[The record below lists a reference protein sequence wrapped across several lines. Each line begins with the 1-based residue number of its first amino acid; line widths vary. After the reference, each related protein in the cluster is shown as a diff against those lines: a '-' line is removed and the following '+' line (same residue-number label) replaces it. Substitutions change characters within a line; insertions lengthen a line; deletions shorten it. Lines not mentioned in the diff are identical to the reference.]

1 MFRGTCEVVKEAW
14 SVLYFVK
21 VVKQS
26 KITIEITCTVLCEVV
41 KGNNQCC
48 MLGKRFC
55 PLN

>member
-1 MFRGTCEVVKEAW
+1 MFCGTCEVVKEV
-14 SVLYFVK
+14 SPVLHFIK

-55 PLN
+55 PLD